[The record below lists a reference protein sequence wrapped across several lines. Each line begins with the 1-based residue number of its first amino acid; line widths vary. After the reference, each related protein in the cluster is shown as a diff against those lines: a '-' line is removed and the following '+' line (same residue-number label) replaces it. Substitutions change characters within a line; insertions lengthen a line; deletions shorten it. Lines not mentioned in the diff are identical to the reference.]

1 MAETLLLRPDRKFVE
16 EVIAAGGEDLKKCYQ
31 CATCSVVCGL
41 SNGPSPFPRKE
52 MIWAQWGLKDR
63 LVSDPDIWLCH
74 QCNDC
79 SLRCPRGARPGD
91 VLAAVRQKAIEHYAF
106 PSVMGRLVN
115 SVRAVPIMLLVIP
128 ALLIAGALLVR
139 GPVEAAF
146 PVLVG
151 AHAHE
156 FYAHFFPHW
165 LLIAFFT
172 SLTLLTFGG
181 LIVGLFRF
189 WAGMKANDAALGRGT
204 PVLGVFPS
212 VIRAITTVFTHDRF
226 GTCTDQAARK
236 PNHLMAFYGF
246 LALFIV
252 TSWAVADLYVMP
264 YLLPDTFP
272 QYPFG
277 LMHPMKMLANLG
289 GILLIIGAGRAIMV
303 RRNAPNDGYHRST
316 TFDWVFVWLLL
327 LVGISGAFV
336 EVFRFVAEGSAGAEA
351 YASGF
356 ALPAYSIYFVHLVL
370 VFGLLVYLPYS
381 KFAHMW
387 YRSVAMV
394 YGEHSGRT
402 GPGSQ
407 LVKVSGTEG

>member
-1 MAETLLLRPDRKFVE
+1 MPEALLLKPDRKFVE
-16 EVIAAGGEDLKKCYQ
+16 EVIDAGGGDLKKCYQ

-41 SNGPSPFPRKE
+41 SNEPSPFPRKE

-63 LVSDPDIWLCH
+63 LISDPDIWLCH

-91 VLAAVRQKAIEHYAF
+91 VMAAIRQKAIEHYAF

-115 SVRAVPIMLLVIP
+115 SARAIPVMLLLVP

-139 GPVEAAF
+139 GPIEAAF
-146 PVLVG
+146 NYVDPHG
-151 AHAHE
+151 HE

-165 LLIAFFT
+165 LLIAFYT

-189 WAGMKANDAALGRGT
+189 WGGMKANDAALGKGA
-204 PVLGVFPS
+204 PILGFIPS
-212 VIRAITTVFTHDRF
+212 TIKALMALLTHDRF
-226 GTCTDQAARK
+226 GSCTDQASRK
-236 PNHLMAFYGF
+236 PAHFMAFYGF
-246 LALFIV
+246 IALFIV
-252 TSWAVADLYVMP
+252 TTWAVIDIYVMP
-264 YLLPDTFP
+264 YLGVATL
-272 QYPFG
+272 YPFG
-277 LMHPMKMLANLG
+277 LLHPMKILANVG
-289 GILLIIGAGRAIMV
+289 GVLLIVGAGRAILT
-303 RRNAPNDGYHRST
+303 RKSAPKDGYHQST

-327 LVGISGAFV
+327 LVGISGFIV
-336 EVFRFVAEGSAGAEA
+336 EIFRFVAEGAAGAEA

-356 ALPAYSIYFVHLVL
+356 ATPAYAFYFMHLVL

-387 YRSVAMV
+387 YRLAAMI
-394 YGEHSGRT
+394 YGEHTGRT
-402 GPGSQ
+402 GPGKQ
-407 LVKVSGTEG
+407 LVKVDLS

>member
-1 MAETLLLRPDRKFVE
+1 MAEAQLLRPDRKFVE
-16 EVIAAGGEDLKKCYQ
+16 EVMAAGGGDLNKCYQ

-41 SNGPSPFPRKE
+41 SNEASPFPRKE

-63 LVSDPDIWLCH
+63 LVSDPDVWLCH

-115 SVRAVPIMLLVIP
+115 SVRAAPIMLLLVP

-139 GPVEAAF
+139 GPIESALNYVD
-146 PVLVG
+146 PHG
-151 AHAHE
+151 HE

-165 LLIAFFT
+165 LLIVFYT

-181 LIVGLFRF
+181 LIVGLVRF
-189 WAGMKANDAALGRGT
+189 WGGMKANDAAMGRGA
-204 PVLGVFPS
+204 PVMGFIPATIKALTSFL
-212 VIRAITTVFTHDRF
+212 THDRF
-226 GTCTDQAARK
+226 GSCTDQASRK
-236 PNHLMAFYGF
+236 PAHFMAFYGF

-264 YLLPDTFP
+264 YIAPETFP

-277 LMHPMKMLANLG
+277 LWHPMKMLANVG
-289 GILLIIGAGRAIMV
+289 GILLIVGASRAILA
-303 RRNAPNDGYHRST
+303 RKNAPEDGYHQST
-316 TFDWVFVWLLL
+316 SFDWIFVWLLL
-327 LVGISGAFV
+327 LVGISGFIV
-336 EVFRFVAEGSAGAEA
+336 ETFRFVAEGAAGAEA
-351 YASGF
+351 YAS
-356 ALPAYSIYFVHLVL
+356 AYATPAYGFYFVHLVF

-387 YRSVAMV
+387 YRLAAMI
-394 YGEHSGRT
+394 YGEYSGRT

-407 LVKVSGTEG
+407 LVKVSGANG